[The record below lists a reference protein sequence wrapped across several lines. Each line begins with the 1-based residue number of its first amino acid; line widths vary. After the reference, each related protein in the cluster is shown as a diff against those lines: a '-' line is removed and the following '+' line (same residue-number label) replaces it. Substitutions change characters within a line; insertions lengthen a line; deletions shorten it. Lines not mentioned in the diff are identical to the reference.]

1 MKPIL
6 NGNVVE
12 FNGYEFTKDNLED
25 LEELFSL
32 WENVGFDGSFEEL
45 HLVIDKLYEV
55 EDEELDIQDYLDEI
69 SFHTSQIE
77 NLIDCFGM
85 GDYPKEMEKF
95 ILFFKNNYNLK
106 MLRKQIKKLKPKME
120 GVGR

>member
-1 MKPIL
+1 MKTITKPIL

-12 FNGYEFTKDNLED
+12 FNGYEFTKDNLDD

-55 EDEELDIQDYLDEI
+55 
-69 SFHTSQIE
+69 
-77 NLIDCFGM
+77 
-85 GDYPKEMEKF
+85 
-95 ILFFKNNYNLK
+95 
-106 MLRKQIKKLKPKME
+106 
-120 GVGR
+120 